1 MDFRITA
8 EEEALVLR
16 RAEFLDAGTQPQ
28 ETQLVE
34 QVGRTFGSNSNSST
48 GRAGSSSARLRTK

>member
-34 QVGRTFGSNSNSST
+34 QVGPDVRQQFEQLSG
-48 GRAGSSSARLRTK
+48 